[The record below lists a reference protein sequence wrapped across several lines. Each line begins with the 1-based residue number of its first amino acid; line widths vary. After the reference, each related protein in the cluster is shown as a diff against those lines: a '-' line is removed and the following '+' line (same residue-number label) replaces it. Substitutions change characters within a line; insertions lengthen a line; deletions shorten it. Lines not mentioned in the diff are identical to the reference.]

1 VHYLLIA
8 FLVFGS
14 LSLMGLSW
22 VAYIFYKEHF
32 SGHQQQLSQRLQF
45 LLESA
50 TKRHTLAGKNMP
62 FSTNAMIDSVLQ
74 KMPWAHWIQHK
85 LIRAGFSYSPFQF
98 ITLSSAV
105 FILGFLLV
113 LLFTHQVYLATIFGF
128 ILTLI
133 PYLFLELKIR
143 RRQATLDKQ
152 LPDVLEFIARS
163 LKAGHS
169 FNSSIQIAVSESPQP
184 ISEEFK
190 LVFDQINF
198 GAQVH
203 DALEDLTRRV
213 DCTEIRYFVIAVLVN
228 REVGGDLAELLQ
240 NVAKLIRER
249 LVLRQSIRVLTAEGR
264 TSAWILGLLPFVLG
278 AAIAFINPA
287 SNEILFTDETGQ
299 VLLTITGLMMLIG
312 TYWMYRIS
320 AIKV

>member
-1 VHYLLIA
+1 MNYLLIA
-8 FLVFGS
+8 SLVFGS
-14 LSLMGLSW
+14 ITLIGLGW
-22 VAYIFYKEHF
+22 ITYTFCKEYL
-32 SGHQQQLSQRLQF
+32 GEHQQQLSQRLQF
-45 LLESA
+45 LYEGA
-50 TKRHTLAGKNMP
+50 AQGYIVAGKNMP
-62 FSTNAMIDSVLQ
+62 FSTNASIDSVLQ
-74 KMPWAHWIQHK
+74 QMRWAHWIQRK
-85 LIRAGFSYSPFQF
+85 LVRAGLSYSPFQF

-105 FILGFLLV
+105 FLLGFFIV
-113 LLFTHQVYLATIFGF
+113 LLFTRQVYLAIIFAF
-128 ILTLI
+128 ILSLI
-133 PYLFLELKIR
+133 PYIFLEFKIR
-143 RRQATLDKQ
+143 GRQATLEKQ

-203 DALEDLTRRV
+203 DALEGLTRRL
-213 DCTEIRYFVIAVLVN
+213 DCAEIRYFVIAVLVN

-249 LVLRQSIRVLTAEGR
+249 LVLRQSIHVLTAEGR

-278 AAIAFINPA
+278 AVITFINPA
-287 SNEILFTDETGQ
+287 SIEIMFTDETGQ
-299 VLLTITGLMMLIG
+299 ALLTITGLMMLIG

-320 AIKV
+320 AIKA

>member
-1 VHYLLIA
+1 MNYLLIA
-8 FLVFGS
+8 SLVFGS
-14 LSLMGLSW
+14 ITLIGLGW
-22 VAYIFYKEHF
+22 ITYTFCKEYL
-32 SGHQQQLSQRLQF
+32 GEHQQQLSQRLQF
-45 LLESA
+45 LYEGA
-50 TKRHTLAGKNMP
+50 AQGYIVAGKNMP
-62 FSTNAMIDSVLQ
+62 FSANASIDSVLQ
-74 KMPWAHWIQHK
+74 QMRWAHWIQRK
-85 LIRAGFSYSPFQF
+85 LVRAGLSYSPFQF

-105 FILGFLLV
+105 FLLGFFIV
-113 LLFTHQVYLATIFGF
+113 LLFTRQVYLAIIFAF

-133 PYLFLELKIR
+133 PYIFLEFKIR
-143 RRQATLDKQ
+143 GRQATLEKQ

-203 DALEDLTRRV
+203 DALEGLTRRL
-213 DCTEIRYFVIAVLVN
+213 DCAEIRYFVIAVLVN

-249 LVLRQSIRVLTAEGR
+249 LVLRQSIHVLTAEGR

-278 AAIAFINPA
+278 AVITFINPA
-287 SNEILFTDETGQ
+287 SIEILFTDETGQ
-299 VLLTITGLMMLIG
+299 ALLTITGLMMLIG

-320 AIKV
+320 AIKA

>member
-1 VHYLLIA
+1 MHYLLIA
-8 FLVFGS
+8 SLVFGS
-14 LSLMGLSW
+14 ITLIGLSW
-22 VAYIFYKEHF
+22 ITYTFCKEYL
-32 SGHQQQLSQRLQF
+32 GEHQQQLSQRLQF
-45 LLESA
+45 LYEGA
-50 TKRHTLAGKNMP
+50 TQGYMVTGKNMP
-62 FSTNAMIDSVLQ
+62 FSTNASIDSVLKQ
-74 KMPWAHWIQHK
+74 MRWAHWIQRK
-85 LIRAGFSYSPFQF
+85 LVRAGLSYSPFQF
-98 ITLSSAV
+98 ITLSLAV
-105 FILGFLLV
+105 FLLGFFVV
-113 LLFTHQVYLATIFGF
+113 LLFTRQAYLAFIFAF

-133 PYLFLELKIR
+133 PYIVLEIKIR
-143 RRQATLDKQ
+143 RRQATLEKQ

-184 ISEEFK
+184 ISGEFK

-203 DALEDLTRRV
+203 DALEDLTRRL
-213 DCTEIRYFVIAVLVN
+213 DCAEIRYFVIAVLVN

-249 LVLRQSIRVLTAEGR
+249 LVLRQSIHVLTAEGR

-278 AAIAFINPA
+278 AVITFINPA
-287 SNEILFTDETGQ
+287 SIEILFTDETGQ

-312 TYWMYRIS
+312 TYWMYQIS
-320 AIKV
+320 AIKA

>member
-1 VHYLLIA
+1 VHYLLMA

-14 LSLMGLSW
+14 IALMGLSW
-22 VAYIFYKEHF
+22 IAYIFYKEHL
-32 SGHQQQLSQRLQF
+32 SQHQQQLSQRLQF
-45 LLESA
+45 LFEDA
-50 TKRHTLAGKNMP
+50 TQGYALVGKNMP
-62 FSTNAMIDSVLQ
+62 FSTNASIDSVLQ
-74 KMPWAHWIQHK
+74 QMRWAHWIQHK
-85 LIRAGFSYSPFQF
+85 LARAGLSYSPFQF
-98 ITLSSAV
+98 ISLSSAV
-105 FILGFLLV
+105 FLLGFFVALL
-113 LLFTHQVYLATIFGF
+113 LTHQVYLATIFAF
-128 ILTLI
+128 ISTMI

-143 RRQATLDKQ
+143 RRQATLEKQ

-169 FNSSIQIAVSESPQP
+169 FNSSIQIAVSESPKP

-203 DALEDLTRRV
+203 DALEDLTRRL
-213 DCTEIRYFVIAVLVN
+213 DCAEIRYFVIAVLVN

-249 LVLRQSIRVLTAEGR
+249 LVLRQSIHVLTAEGR

-278 AAIAFINPA
+278 AVITFINPA
-287 SNEILFTDETGQ
+287 SIEILFIDQTGQ
-299 VLLTITGLMMLIG
+299 FLLAVTALMMLIG

-320 AIKV
+320 AIRA

>member
-1 VHYLLIA
+1 MHYLLIA

-14 LSLMGLSW
+14 ITLIGLSW
-22 VAYIFYKEHF
+22 ITYRFCKEYL
-32 SGHQQQLSQRLQF
+32 GEHQQQLSQRLQF
-45 LLESA
+45 LYEGA
-50 TKRHTLAGKNMP
+50 TQGYMVAGKNMP
-62 FSTNAMIDSVLQ
+62 FSTNASIDSVLQ
-74 KMPWAHWIQHK
+74 QMRWAHWIQRK
-85 LIRAGFSYSPFQF
+85 LVRAGLSYSPFQF

-105 FILGFLLV
+105 FLLGFFVV
-113 LLFTHQVYLATIFGF
+113 LLFTRQAYLAFIFAF

-133 PYLFLELKIR
+133 PYIFLEFKIR
-143 RRQATLDKQ
+143 RRQATLEKQ

-203 DALEDLTRRV
+203 DALEDLTRRL
-213 DCTEIRYFVIAVLVN
+213 DCAEIRYFVIAVLVN

-249 LVLRQSIRVLTAEGR
+249 LVLRQSIHVLTAEGR

-278 AAIAFINPA
+278 AVITLINPA
-287 SNEILFTDETGQ
+287 SIEILFTDETGQ

-320 AIKV
+320 AIKA

>member
-1 VHYLLIA
+1 MNYLLIA
-8 FLVFGS
+8 SLVFGS
-14 LSLMGLSW
+14 ITLIGLGW
-22 VAYIFYKEHF
+22 ITYTFCKEYL
-32 SGHQQQLSQRLQF
+32 GEHQQQLSQRLQF
-45 LLESA
+45 LYEGA
-50 TKRHTLAGKNMP
+50 AQGYIVAGKNMP
-62 FSTNAMIDSVLQ
+62 FSANASIDSVLQ
-74 KMPWAHWIQHK
+74 QMRWAHWIQRK
-85 LIRAGFSYSPFQF
+85 LVRAGLSYSPFQF

-105 FILGFLLV
+105 FLLGFFIV
-113 LLFTHQVYLATIFGF
+113 LLFTRQVYLAIIFAF
-128 ILTLI
+128 ILSLI
-133 PYLFLELKIR
+133 PYIFLEFKIR
-143 RRQATLDKQ
+143 GRQATLEKQ

-203 DALEDLTRRV
+203 DALEGLTRRL
-213 DCTEIRYFVIAVLVN
+213 DCAEIRYFVIAVLVN

-249 LVLRQSIRVLTAEGR
+249 LVLRQSIHVLTAEGR

-278 AAIAFINPA
+278 AVITFINPA
-287 SNEILFTDETGQ
+287 SIEIMFTDETGQ
-299 VLLTITGLMMLIG
+299 ALLTITGLMMLIG

-320 AIKV
+320 AIKA

>member
-1 VHYLLIA
+1 VNYLLIA
-8 FLVFGS
+8 SLVFGS
-14 LSLMGLSW
+14 ITLIGLGW
-22 VAYIFYKEHF
+22 ITYTFCKEYL
-32 SGHQQQLSQRLQF
+32 GEHQQQLSQRLQF
-45 LLESA
+45 LYEGA
-50 TKRHTLAGKNMP
+50 AQGYIVAGKNMP
-62 FSTNAMIDSVLQ
+62 FSANASIDSVLQ
-74 KMPWAHWIQHK
+74 QMRWAHWIQRK
-85 LIRAGFSYSPFQF
+85 LVRAGLSYSPFQF

-105 FILGFLLV
+105 FLLGFFIV
-113 LLFTHQVYLATIFGF
+113 LLFTRQVYLAIIFAF

-133 PYLFLELKIR
+133 PYIFLEFKIR
-143 RRQATLDKQ
+143 GRQATLEKQ

-203 DALEDLTRRV
+203 DALEGLTRRL
-213 DCTEIRYFVIAVLVN
+213 DCAEIRYFVIAVLVN

-249 LVLRQSIRVLTAEGR
+249 LVLRQSIHVLTAEGR

-278 AAIAFINPA
+278 AVITFINPA
-287 SNEILFTDETGQ
+287 SIEILFTDETGQ
-299 VLLTITGLMMLIG
+299 ALLTITGLMMLIG

-320 AIKV
+320 AIKA